1 MVKRNL
7 SPKEILSRLRTID
20 ALTDDGWP
28 LAEALRFVRMGPDDF
43 EKWQAKYGGVLR
55 ALGPLANPPPRHTK
69 R

>member
-43 EKWQAKYGGVLR
+43 EKWQAQYGGVLR
-55 ALGPLANPPPRHTK
+55 ALGPLATLPSRHTK
-69 R
+69 P